1 MAFIEEAHVDDVGT
15 IFRVTVYDTTST
27 GGSSVADISAATTK
41 QFTFKRPDGTT
52 FTKTAVFTTDGTDGN
67 IQYITESGVLNTA
80 GRWHLQ
86 AYVKTSAGNWST
98 SVGDFK
104 VFENLS

>member
-1 MAFIEEAHVDDVGT
+1 MAFIEEAHVEDVGT
-15 IFRVTVYDTTST
+15 IFRVTVYDTTSS
-27 GGSSVADISAATTK
+27 GGTSVADISGATTK

-52 FTKTAVFTTDGTDGN
+52 FTKTVVVTTDGSDGD

-86 AYVKTSAGNWST
+86 AYVKTSAGNWNT
-98 SVGDFK
+98 TVGDFK
-104 VFENLS
+104 VYENLS